1 MEIALVSLLSEFN
14 DSERINETLADIYE
28 SFNNNFKITEIE
40 AEEVPYHDFS
50 EYDLTI
56 TFVKS
61 GGSENIFADI
71 YNYLPR
77 PIYLY
82 ATELHNSLPAA
93 LEILSFIKAEGE
105 DAKILHGNMENIIP
119 EIKKLAEYKKVRQNI
134 AEARIGIVG
143 TPSDWLIGSEVDYE
157 HAGHHWGTQFVEI
170 EMEEFYDL
178 LAEIELDKAEETA
191 VEFSEQAEK
200 MVENSHSDLVEAAKI
215 YLALQKIVEKYN
227 LTALTV
233 RCFDLVQKLTSTGC
247 LALSELNNQ
256 GIIAGCEGDVPAVFT
271 MLLAYELTGQKPFMA
286 NPAAID
292 SEKDEILFAHC
303 TIATDITEKYYLR
316 SHFETGIGVGIQ
328 GIMKEGPV
336 TVFKI
341 GGHGLE
347 QYFAAE
353 GRIIDNLESPN
364 ACRTQIKVELPA
376 SSDYFLE
383 DSIGNHHLIIPGSHT
398 DKINEF
404 LGME

>member
-28 SFNNNFKITEIE
+28 SFNENFEIIEIE
-40 AEEVPYHDFS
+40 AEDVPYHDFS

-56 TFVKS
+56 NFVKS

-77 PIYLY
+77 PIYLF

-93 LEILSFIKAEGE
+93 LEILSFVKGKGE
-105 DAKILHGNMENIIP
+105 NAKILHGEMENIIP
-119 EIKKLAEYKKVRQNI
+119 EIKKWAEYKEVRQNI
-134 AEARIGIVG
+134 AEARIGIIG

-157 HAGHHWGTQFVEI
+157 HAGHHWGTQFVEV
-170 EMEEFYDL
+170 ELEEVYDL
-178 LAEIELDKAEETA
+178 LAEIKLNQAEETA
-191 VEFSEQAEK
+191 DKFAEKAEK
-200 MVENSHSDLVEAAKI
+200 MVENSRSDLVEAAKI
-215 YLALQKIVEKYN
+215 YLALQKIAEKYD

-271 MLLAYELTGQKPFMA
+271 MLLAYELTSQIPFMA

-292 SEKDEILFAHC
+292 SERDEILFAHC

-328 GIMKEGPV
+328 GIMEEGPV

-364 ACRTQIKVELPA
+364 ACRTQLKVELPA